1 MGNIEM
7 RRTTRTIGLLL
18 LAGCLLCTGCRKKKE
33 VALPKAP
40 AREIKKIEEAHPL
53 HIYRYDQAL
62 FSLPQQDL
70 AAELEGLKK
79 DYYFFIGDNPSLP
92 QLKEYLNN
100 PLNRKLYKEV
110 QEKYGDLSG
119 LEKQFQEAFARI
131 RFYFPEARLPRI
143 YTIISGLS
151 FETPVMYVDSVLII
165 ALDMYMGADYH
176 YYKQLGE
183 ALPQFIRRRL
193 AEPYLLPDCM
203 KELAYSVIKS
213 NNASSCI
220 LDDMLLEGKRWMF
233 AELALPETPDT
244 LITGY
249 TAAQSEWIKEYEYD
263 VWSFLIDKNYLY
275 TNDNLVTRKLVG
287 EAPFTAFFGN
297 RSPGCLGRWIGWQ
310 ICRHWMAQN
319 PDRPIAELF
328 GEKNPQQILKDSQYR
343 PQKP

>member
-1 MGNIEM
+1 MVNINTMGKKFYF
-7 RRTTRTIGLLL
+7 IGLLAL
-18 LAGCLLCTGCRKKKE
+18 CVCLCGCHKKREKP
-33 VALPKAP
+33 LPKAP

-62 FSLPQQDL
+62 FSLPQKNL
-70 AAELEGLKK
+70 ASELDALKK
-79 DYYFFIGDNPSLP
+79 DYGFFIGDNPDIN

-110 QEKYGDLSG
+110 QEKYGDLSE

-131 RFYFPEARLPRI
+131 RFHFPEAKLPRV

-151 FETPVMYVDSVLII
+151 YETPVIFVDSVLII

-183 ALPQFIRRRL
+183 AIPQFIRKRL
-193 AEPYLLPDCM
+193 AKPYLLPDCM
-203 KELAYSVIKS
+203 KELAYTVIRS
-213 NNASSCI
+213 NNASTCI
-220 LDDMLLEGKRWMF
+220 LDDMILEGKRWMF

-249 TAAQSEWIKEYEYD
+249 TAAQTQWMNQFEYD
-263 VWSFLIDKNYLY
+263 VWCFLIEKDYLY
-275 TNDNLVTRKLVG
+275 SNDNLAARKLVG

-297 RSPGCLGRWIGWQ
+297 QSPGCIGRWTGWQ
-310 ICRHWMAQN
+310 ICRSWIANN
-319 PDRPIAELF
+319 PSRPLTELF
-328 GEKNPQQILKDSQYR
+328 GEKQPQQILKDSQYR
-343 PQKP
+343 PKKT